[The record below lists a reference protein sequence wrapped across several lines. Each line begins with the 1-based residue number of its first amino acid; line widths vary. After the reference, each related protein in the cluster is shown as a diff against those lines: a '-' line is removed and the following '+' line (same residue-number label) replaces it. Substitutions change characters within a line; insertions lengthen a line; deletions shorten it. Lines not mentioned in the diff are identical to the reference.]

1 MSKYICE
8 RLYAASYITSWEN
21 ICSEDSETLCSLDSH
36 LILFLLGTH
45 KMYHIP
51 HLNVPGH
58 WYTKHQI
65 GSCCFWLVWSNVG
78 PPLIMWDYYA
88 LGRCLIL
95 HFYAAVGFLVYSS
108 VNILCRANN
117 FFQDALTLWLY
128 SMCHKYSSVFLNHQ
142 LCVSFPWWSACSL

>member
-1 MSKYICE
+1 MS
-8 RLYAASYITSWEN
+8 
-21 ICSEDSETLCSLDSH
+21 
-36 LILFLLGTH
+36 LGTDTQNI
-45 KMYHIP
+45 KLEAAAFDLCGPM
-51 HLNVPGH
+51 
-58 WYTKHQI
+58 
-65 GSCCFWLVWSNVG
+65 WS
-78 PPLIMWDYYA
+78 PLIMWDYYA

-142 LCVSFPWWSACSL
+142 LCVSFP